1 MPAGAWLV
9 REWRAAAGLDDV
21 LVLADPGRE
30 LFAAIGA
37 LRPRPLWVLRP
48 SVLYEGARELAH
60 GRPPTQRPGSDV
72 LQLGADLVLD
82 AGTEVV
88 YSHIARSASDRVG
101 PDVLLRELARL
112 GPSPAIS

>member
-1 MPAGAWLV
+1 MPAGAWHV

-30 LFAAIGA
+30 LFVAIGA
-37 LRPRPLWVLRP
+37 LRPAPLWVLRP
-48 SVLYEGARELAH
+48 SVLYEGARELVH
-60 GRPPTQRPGSDV
+60 GRPPTQRRDSDV

-82 AGTEVV
+82 AGAEVI
-88 YSHIARSASDRVG
+88 YSHVARSASDRVG

-112 GPSPAIS
+112 APSPAVS